1 MIVNS
6 RTYKNHKI
14 EKVVKGNIRDPKHG
28 YHIEYYTVDGKGVHW
43 YLRDAK
49 AAVDNMWIITHLG
62 GYEGR

>member
-28 YHIEYYTVDGKGVHW
+28 YHIEYYTVDGKGMHW

-49 AAVDNMWIITHLG
+49 AAVDNM
-62 GYEGR
+62 